1 MAAPQDSHPS
11 ENEVDTDQVLVEVR
25 YFLPALLREVKRDR
39 ASRAF
44 AMEKL
49 DQAAITTLFEQQ
61 QLRARRE
68 HDPAK

>member
-1 MAAPQDSHPS
+1 MALPQDSHPS
-11 ENEVDTDQVLVEVR
+11 DNEADSDQPLVEVR
-25 YFLPALLREVKRDR
+25 YFLPSLLREVKRDR